1 MTMNP
6 TATLSTKKYLSG
18 SARILSIIGLSIAT
32 FLITLDYSIA
42 NVSLP
47 YISGDLAVSVDQGT
61 YIITSFAVGNAI
73 ILPMTGWLTKRI
85 GTVRLL
91 LLSILGFVFFSWL
104 CGASL
109 NFNMLIFSRF
119 FQGVVAGPLIPLSQ
133 TILITTNP
141 PEKKNSVIAIWSMII
156 IVGPILGPVLGGWI
170 TFDFIWR
177 WIFYI
182 NVPMGVFSAFLIWMY
197 LRPYETE
204 KEKKPVDIIGF
215 ILLFIAVTSLQIIL
229 DKGEQFDW
237 FKSHIIVILSVISL
251 LGFIYL
257 FIWEKYHHSPLI
269 ELSLLKIK
277 TYSVSI
283 FYLLVM
289 YSNYF
294 GAIVLVPLWLQNYM
308 GYTSLWAGIAVAPVG
323 LAPIVFA
330 QLSGKM
336 VTKYGA
342 AIPLFICFLLFA
354 SSCFYSAYFATNVD
368 IKHVWISRFILGCG
382 LSFFI
387 TPLIALSAQDIPT
400 DKLPSATGFFHFVR
414 AMFGGVGTSI
424 YTTMWERR
432 QAFHHERIGESIT
445 TSSTNFNQFVAE
457 LSPINLDLTTGIEL
471 INKVVTSQSAMMAI
485 NDVFYFMGWIFI
497 GLVLFLPMA
506 RKRTS

>member
-1 MTMNP
+1 MKMNTTVDP
-6 TATLSTKKYLSG
+6 KPVEYLTG
-18 SARILSIIGLSIAT
+18 FARILSIIALSIAT

-47 YISGDLAVSVDQGT
+47 YISGDLGVSVDQGT

-73 ILPMTGWLTKRI
+73 ILPMTGWLTKRL
-85 GTVRLL
+85 GTVKLL
-91 LLSILGFVFFSWL
+91 IYSILGFVFFSWM

-109 NFNMLIFSRF
+109 NFSMLIISRF
-119 FQGVVAGPLIPLSQ
+119 CQGIVAGPLIPLSQ

-141 PEKKNSVIAIWSMII
+141 PNKKNSVIAIWSMII
-156 IVGPILGPVLGGWI
+156 IIGPILGPVLGGWI
-170 TFDFIWR
+170 TYDFIWR

-182 NVPMGVFSAFLIWMY
+182 NVPMGLVSAFLIWLY

-204 KEKKPVDIIGF
+204 KEKKRVDIIGF
-215 ILLFIAVTSLQIIL
+215 ALLFLSVTSLQIIL
-229 DKGEQFDW
+229 DKGQEFDW
-237 FKSHIIVILSVISL
+237 FKSNIIIILSVVSL
-251 LGFIYL
+251 LGFLYL
-257 FIWEKYHHSPLI
+257 FIWEKFHSSPLI
-269 ELSLLKIK
+269 ELDLLKIK

-294 GAIVLVPLWLQNYM
+294 GAIVLVPLWLQNFM

-323 LAPIVFA
+323 LAPIVLA

-336 VTKYGA
+336 VTKYGSA
-342 AIPLFICFLLFA
+342 LPLLICFIFFA
-354 SSCFYSAYFATNVD
+354 GSSFYSAFFASNVD
-368 IKHVWISRFILGCG
+368 IYHVWISRFVLGCG

-400 DKLPSATGFFHFVR
+400 SKLPSATGFFHFVR

-432 QAFHHERIGESIT
+432 QSFHHVRMGESIT
-445 TSSTNFNQFVAE
+445 LSSPSIHEFTSDTSYLGVSSTQ
-457 LSPINLDLTTGIEL
+457 SIDLLNIQ
-471 INKVVTSQSAMMAI
+471 VTSQSAMMAI
-485 NDVFYFMGWIFI
+485 NDVFYFMGWVFI
-497 GLVLFLPMA
+497 GMVLFLPLA
-506 RKRTS
+506 RKRTC